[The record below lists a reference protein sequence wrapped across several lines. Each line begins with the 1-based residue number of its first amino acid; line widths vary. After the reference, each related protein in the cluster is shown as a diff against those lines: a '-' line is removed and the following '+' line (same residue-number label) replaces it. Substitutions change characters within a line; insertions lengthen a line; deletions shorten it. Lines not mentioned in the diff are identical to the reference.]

1 MYRIRRFG
9 IVKTATTVAVLYMV
23 VVAVFL
29 VPFLLL
35 FAAAASNLPTGATNI
50 SVGVGSMVAIGLVA
64 IFGYG
69 LVGWVITAI
78 SCALYNL
85 VAGWVG
91 GVEIQLEAVAA
102 PPPVPVWGPSTTP
115 PAAPPPPASPPAG

>member
-23 VVAVFL
+23 IIAIFL
-29 VPFLLL
+29 VPFVLL
-35 FAAAASNLPTGATNI
+35 FAAL
-50 SVGVGSMVAIGLVA
+50 GSTIPARAGTPSLDAGSIVAFGLVA
-64 IFGYG
+64 IVGYG

-85 VAGWVG
+85 VAGWIG
-91 GVEIQLEAVAA
+91 GIEIELDAVAA
-102 PPPVPVWGPSTTP
+102 PPPVPAWGP
-115 PAAPPPPASPPAG
+115 PATPPPAPPAG